1 MYWVAPFY
9 TTGPDWQFLSY
20 DAPKW
25 QFASYDPPNGKFAS
39 YDPPNWLFATVI
51 MGFELQQIHSCE
63 TVGKGVCVTRMSAGR
78 NNSAFTIIQCH

>member
-9 TTGPDWQFLSY
+9 TTGPNWLFLSY

-51 MGFELQQIHSCE
+51 MGFELQ
-63 TVGKGVCVTRMSAGR
+63 
-78 NNSAFTIIQCH
+78 